1 MTKEALDTAKD
12 AHGAVFRD
20 ILPAGHRC
28 GPVNCTEEQW
38 DALTKAGEMEKAAR
52 AKLMPTE
59 RDAITLMFD
68 CYQRLKELGWN
79 DACYC
84 PKDGT
89 PFDAIEAG
97 SSGIHDCHYEGDWP
111 TGRWWIS
118 DGDLWPSRPILF
130 RLRSQATTL
139 EGDDRDDK

>member
-59 RDAITLMFD
+59 RTPLRPEALASTIATMKAIG
-68 CYQRLKELGWN
+68 R
-79 DACYC
+79 
-84 PKDGT
+84 PV
-89 PFDAIEAG
+89 AG
-97 SSGIHDCHYEGDWP
+97 G
-111 TGRWWIS
+111 
-118 DGDLWPSRPILF
+118 
-130 RLRSQATTL
+130 
-139 EGDDRDDK
+139 